1 MGSIDW
7 QVAAIHAAFYVAY
20 LIASI
25 GLAWW
30 LQRVDQRKAR
40 GL

>member
-7 QVAAIHAAFYVAY
+7 TVAAIHAACYVAY

-30 LQRVDQRKAR
+30 LQRAARRKVR
-40 GL
+40 EL